1 MAFSIN
7 YCSQNADW
15 NASATKTGK
24 GITHM
29 LRRRLGLG
37 LAVLLMLTVSIGA
50 FAQYEKWEWQ
60 PAPKVIEIGAV
71 DPFTGKSALAGELL
85 RRGMEI
91 ALDRINAA
99 GGIEGILLKPAYED
113 SKGTQD
119 GAVAAMTKLLY
130 EKQVIVTLASQ
141 YSNQAHAISHVLKEA
156 ECAGITGG
164 SAWSLREL
172 KNPWLFG
179 SRTCD
184 KYNGGMVAKFLVEEM
199 GHRKIS
205 AIYSDEAFGQGGFE
219 QISKALKNNY
229 GVDVINPQKFAQG
242 TKDFTAQLLS
252 LKRSGV
258 PCAFLWST
266 NATDGAIL
274 LRQMKQLGIKVD
286 MLANPVMGSQTV
298 ALAIAPEEAEGL
310 HVILDYTPV
319 AEGKWSK
326 YLNEEC
332 LKRYGQGGD
341 SDIQWAHDT
350 CMIIAEAIRRA
361 GVVRVQSGQKQIM
374 PVKQARKAIR
384 EALLTI
390 RDFNEGTTRTYS
402 IDGNQ
407 DFSHAASIVRIHDG
421 KHQFVKFVEFTP
433 DSKAK

>member
-1 MAFSIN
+1 MF
-7 YCSQNADW
+7 
-15 NASATKTGK
+15 
-24 GITHM
+24 
-29 LRRRLGLG
+29 RRKLGFG
-37 LAVLLMLTVSIGA
+37 LVVLLVLTMSVSV
-50 FAQYEKWEWQ
+50 FAEEEKWEWE

-91 ALDRINAA
+91 ALERINEA
-99 GGIEGILLKPAYED
+99 GGINGIPLKPAYED

-130 EKQVIVTLASQ
+130 EKKVIVTLASQ
-141 YSNQAHAISHVLKEA
+141 YSNQAHAISHVLNEA
-156 ECAGITGG
+156 ECPGITGG

-199 GHRKIS
+199 GHTKIA

-219 QISKALKNNY
+219 QISKALKDNY
-229 GVDVINPQKFAQG
+229 GVEVTNPQKFAQG

-252 LKRSGV
+252 LKKSGA

-274 LRQMKQLGIKVD
+274 LRQMKQLGVDVD

-298 ALAIAPEEAEGL
+298 ALTIAPEEAEGL

-319 AEGKWSK
+319 AEGKWSQ

-332 LKRYGQGGD
+332 LKRYKQGAD

-350 CMIIAEAIRRA
+350 CMIIAEAFKRA
-361 GVVRVQSGQKQIM
+361 GVVRVHNGEKQIM

-390 RDFNEGTTRTYS
+390 RDFDEGTTRMYS
-402 IDGNQ
+402 IDENQ
-407 DFSHAASIVRIHDG
+407 DFSHTASIVRIHDG
-421 KHQFVKFVEFTP
+421 KHEFVKFVQYTP
-433 DSKAK
+433 N